1 MNNELSFNKKK
12 VGNTRKKEQ
21 ILFYIS
27 FVTLP
32 LLQFFIYYILVN
44 AQSILFA
51 FQGYDITTGKYFFNN
66 FKNFVDLFDELSKGG
81 IILVAIKNSLML
93 YGVTLLLGTSLAL
106 MFSYYVYKK
115 FFGSVAFRVILY
127 LPHIMSNVSVVSIYK
142 YFVDIGVPYIWELF
156 TGTQIT
162 GLLANLDTQFYTI
175 MFLSIYLSFGNNVLI
190 YTSSMSSISESVV
203 ESAELD
209 GVSRLKEFW
218 YITLPMI
225 FPTFINFIVTG
236 LANIFANQMLLFD
249 FYAETAEKKLFT
261 LGYYLYR
268 EVQQGGPDIYPH
280 LSTIGFVLTV
290 IISACTLTVRR
301 LMAKFGPSV
310 D

>member
-1 MNNELSFNKKK
+1 MNNELSFKKKK
-12 VGNTRKKEQ
+12 VGNARKKEQ
-21 ILFYIS
+21 IIFYIS

-51 FQGYDITTGKYFFNN
+51 FQGYDIQTGKYFFNN
-66 FKNFVDLFDELSKGG
+66 FKNFIDLFDELSRGG
-81 IILVAIKNSLML
+81 IILFAIKNSLML
-93 YGVTLLLGTSLAL
+93 YGVTLLLGTSLAV

-156 TGTQIT
+156 TGTKIT

-209 GVSRLKEFW
+209 GVTRLKEFW

-225 FPTFINFIVTG
+225 FPTITTFLVTG
-236 LANIFANQMLLFD
+236 VAGIFNNQMALYT
-249 FYAETAEKKLFT
+249 FYGGAADPTIQNLA
-261 LGYYLYR
+261 YYIY
-268 EVQQGGPDIYPH
+268 VQ
-280 LSTIGFVLTV
+280 TK
-290 IISACTLTVRR
+290 A
-301 LMAKFGPSV
+301 
-310 D
+310 

>member
-81 IILVAIKNSLML
+81 IVLVAIKNSLML

-156 TGTQIT
+156 TGTKIT

>member
-81 IILVAIKNSLML
+81 IVLVAIKNSLML

-156 TGTQIT
+156 TGTKIT

-290 IISACTLTVRR
+290 FISACTLTVRR